1 MEVTFNTYTI
11 SDDKTRLDIDIIG
24 GFLSRSYWANERP
37 IEKTQKAIEHSLC
50 YGVYD
55 QNRQIGFAR
64 VITDGATM
72 YYLCDVF
79 IDEQYRSQGIGKKL
93 VETIINSEALQG
105 INGLLGTKD
114 AHSLYE
120 SYGFNRVA
128 DRFMRRAAVAEPR

>member
-1 MEVTFNTYTI
+1 MEILFNTFII
-11 SDDKTRLDIDIIG
+11 SDDKTRLDIEIIG

-37 IEKTQKAIEHSLC
+37 IEKTQKAIENSLC

-79 IDEQYRSQGIGKKL
+79 IDEHYRGQGIGKKL
-93 VETIINSEALQG
+93 VETIVSSEALHG
-105 INGLLGTKD
+105 INGVLGTKD

-128 DRFMRRAAVAEPR
+128 DRYMRRAADANRR

>member
-1 MEVTFNTYTI
+1 MEIAFNTYTI

-79 IDEQYRSQGIGKKL
+79 IDEQYRGQGIGKKL

-128 DRFMRRAAVAEPR
+128 DRFMRRAAVAEQR